1 MLFLIAVYLKEMASW
16 QFLLAIKKMCT
27 LKLNKTLKIV
37 SFMCVL
43 SMINNRLVLGG
54 KKKRLNLSCV
64 ESLRHFS

>member
-37 SFMCVL
+37 SFVCFEHD
-43 SMINNRLVLGG
+43 
-54 KKKRLNLSCV
+54 K
-64 ESLRHFS
+64 